1 MARPQPVLLLPPS
14 EGKALGGDGPG
25 WAAGTMADRGL
36 DRHRRVVLAAARAE
50 GATARRA
57 PTLPAIERYTG
68 VLYRELDWPSLPA
81 AARARGAVQVR
92 TLSGLWGLVAPGD
105 PIPHY
110 RLKASAR
117 LGDLGNLATW
127 WRPRL
132 ARPLAELTSG
142 RVVWDLLP
150 IEHARMTT
158 WAEGGP
164 TAPAQRITVR
174 FVDRRGATVSH
185 WNKLLKGA
193 LVRWVLTEQP
203 ASAGDLTGFD
213 HPLGYRLDTAASE
226 LSGPLATVV
235 LREGGGTGRP

>member
-1 MARPQPVLLLPPS
+1 MASPQPVLLLPPS
-14 EGKALGGDGPG
+14 EGKAAGGHGPG
-25 WAAGTMADRGL
+25 WAAGTMVDRGL

-50 GATARRA
+50 GATPRRA

-81 AARARGAVQVR
+81 AARARGVVQVR
-92 TLSGLWGLVAPGD
+92 IVSGLWGLVAPGD

-117 LGDLGNLATW
+117 LGDLGTLATW

-132 ARPLAELTSG
+132 ARPLAELTAG

-158 WAEGGP
+158 WDERGSS
-164 TAPAQRITVR
+164 APRQRITVR

-203 ASAGDLTGFD
+203 SFASDLVGFD
-213 HPLGYRLDTAASE
+213 HPFGYRFDEGASD
-226 LSGPLATVV
+226 LSGPVAAVV
-235 LREGGGTGRP
+235 LREGG